1 MVSICSSLQHSTS
14 CLSVS
19 GKKTDQNNI
28 SSPSSCKYFF
38 SFFSQIFL
46 HLANMWHYQNAH
58 YTTESTHFINIWLK
72 PKSHRN
78 ISACVS
84 QPDKYVKRYYLQRI
98 LIEGAGDS
106 DMARKELIVRLLFV
120 QWLHIHIIVVYLT
133 LKPLYS
139 HHCC

>member
-28 SSPSSCKYFF
+28 SSSCKYFF
-38 SFFSQIFL
+38 FFFSQIFLLL

-58 YTTESTHFINIWLK
+58 YTNESTHFINIWLK

-78 ISACVS
+78 ISVCVS
-84 QPDKYVKRYYLQRI
+84 QQDKNMSRDIICKGYWSKEPGTVIWHGRNWLSGYFLSNGSIFTPLLYI
-98 LIEGAGDS
+98 LHS
-106 DMARKELIVRLLFV
+106 
-120 QWLHIHIIVVYLT
+120 
-133 LKPLYS
+133 
-139 HHCC
+139 